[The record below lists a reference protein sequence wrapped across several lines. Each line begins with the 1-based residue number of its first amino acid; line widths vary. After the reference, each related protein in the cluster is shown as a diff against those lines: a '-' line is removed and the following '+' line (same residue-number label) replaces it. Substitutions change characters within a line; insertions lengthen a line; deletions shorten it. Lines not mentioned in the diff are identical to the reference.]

1 LAIGELTG
9 EPFEQDPSIQR
20 SDEQVKPVW
29 TVRFQYTHF
38 LKEPIKRSTFLKDT
52 VLRKMHHIR
61 APQGSNFKVTE
72 EEWKVLQKL
81 INQQP

>member
-1 LAIGELTG
+1 LLAIGELTG
-9 EPFEQDPSIQR
+9 EPFELDSSIRR
-20 SDEQVKPVW
+20 SGEQVNPVL
-29 TVRFQYTHF
+29 FQYTHF
-38 LKEPIKRSTFLKDT
+38 LKEPIQRSTFLKDP